1 MTDFTH
7 HTPRLLSDADA
18 AADLAGVARPS
29 EGLRLLY
36 DYGQAITAS
45 GDSEEIYMHYAAARE
60 YIKAIEAERD
70 ELASRVKELEA
81 EVLDQC
87 RLNGMGAE
95 RESALMGRVREME
108 GALKECAAVCAGET
122 MSKQGLINALE
133 KARAALNA
141 SKEQT

>member
-1 MTDFTH
+1 MT
-7 HTPRLLSDADA
+7 TPN
-18 AADLAGVARPS
+18 DLP
-29 EGLRLLY
+29 
-36 DYGQAITAS
+36 
-45 GDSEEIYMHYAAARE
+45 E
-60 YIKAIEAERD
+60 YIYGGETSEFEKVWDERTVRHLVSERD
-70 ELASRVKELEA
+70 ELASRVAELEA

-95 RESALMGRVREME
+95 RESALMGRVRELE

-141 SKEQT
+141 SKEQP